1 MVSDNTWHVLVE
13 EESKNSWGEDNHR
26 WGLAG
31 RHPARDEEHAR
42 ALAAELAGSHVPSLL
57 RSRRPYRRLVHR
69 LAGDVWLAVL
79 ESASG
84 TLHVRV
90 SVAQLVAVHDHEPS
104 RRGVLGRLTG
114 PE

>member
-13 EESKNSWGEDNHR
+13 EESKNTWGEDNHR

-31 RHPARDEEHAR
+31 RHPARDAEHAR
-42 ALAAELAGSHVPSLL
+42 VLAAELAGSHVPSLQS
-57 RSRRPYRRLVHR
+57 SRRAYRRLVYR

-84 TLHVRV
+84 QLHVRV
-90 SVAQLVAVHDHEPS
+90 SVARLVAVHEHQPS
-104 RRGVLGRLTG
+104 GRGFLGRLMD